1 MISHYWSGGAIT
13 YVAMVKLIRN
23 RFDGQGY
30 VTDID
35 YGVPVKDIVKRGHY
49 KKVSPGINSKNFPT
63 KKGKKDRIV
72 AKIIEIRSRP
82 VFEDI
87 NFEIESACLRKEGYE
102 FVGLRE
108 LLAVLEQHKNIRALR
123 PIFALGSKIDIRSE
137 LLIPGV
143 HLHPVLGKSIELV
156 EA

>member
-1 MISHYWSGGAIT
+1 M
-13 YVAMVKLIRN
+13 YVAIVKLSRKN
-23 RFDGQGY
+23 RFNRQGY
-30 VTDID
+30 VTEVD
-35 YGVPVKDIVKRGHY
+35 YGVPIKEIVKRGHY
-49 KKVSPGINSKNFPT
+49 KKVSPGINSKNFPA

-72 AKIIEIRSRP
+72 AKIIEIRNRP
-82 VFEDI
+82 VSGYI
-87 NFEIESACLRKEGYE
+87 CFEIESARLRKQGYE
-102 FVGLRE
+102 FVELRE